1 MPAFVDELR
10 RRAEEAARNESAY
23 RVESRDRLAA
33 LEQARIAAYRRI
45 ELIDALS
52 RAVAAGEDRA
62 TAIDAGVTALCEMTG
77 WAPDNDAY
85 EEVRSRLAAV
95 ADQAWLVAQ
104 PGEVPGDVV
113 TAFTEFEA
121 WYAER
126 FKASFTSLIARE
138 ARSFSPVVDF

>member
-45 ELIDALS
+45 ELVGALS
-52 RAVAAGEDRA
+52 RAVGAGEER
-62 TAIDAGVTALCEMTG
+62 TAAVDAGVTALCDMTG
-77 WAPDNDAY
+77 WASDNEAY
-85 EEVRSRLAAV
+85 EEVRSRLAVV
-95 ADQAWLVAQ
+95 ADQAWLAAQ
-104 PGEVPGDVV
+104 PDEVMGDVV
-113 TAFTEFEA
+113 TAFSDFEA

-126 FKASFTSLIARE
+126 FKAPFTSLIARE
-138 ARSFSPVVDF
+138 APSFSPVVDF